1 MVKLLLVLS
10 SLSMCSVLSLAVNM
24 LLDLEFKVNIEG
36 LRHCESDLRP
46 KIRFVENSSDT
57 DAVQNK
63 SRWIT
68 QSYRISSPMNNNNL
82 DSFSCGNINIATAGN
97 RRIR

>member
-10 SLSMCSVLSLAVNM
+10 SLSMCSVLSLAMNM
-24 LLDLEFKVNIEG
+24 QLDLEITVNIEG
-36 LRHCESDLRP
+36 LRRCESDFKP
-46 KIRFVENSSDT
+46 KIIFVENSSDT

-68 QSYRISSPMNNNNL
+68 RSYRIGSPMNNNL
-82 DSFSCGNINIATAGN
+82 RSFSCGNINIATAGN
-97 RRIR
+97 STIR